1 MSTFSTPFWKVGHY
15 FGRRERVV
23 EFALGKDGYAKCKG
37 EEEADRGVGE
47 SEEKSTTW
55 LAMSLSEAVEKPKLS
70 SR

>member
-1 MSTFSTPFWKVGHY
+1 MSAFSTPSWKVGHS
-15 FGRRERVV
+15 GTREKAV
-23 EFALGKDGYAKCKG
+23 EFVLSKDGYAKCKE

-55 LAMSLSEAVEKPKLS
+55 LAVSLPQGVEKSKLL